1 MMKLRH
7 REVKSLSP
15 LLVVAVSEL
24 NSVRAA
30 PDSSPICH
38 AASPV
43 LDFAP
48 PPLGFVPPRMEDGPV
63 WLSDSRGCCV
73 CIYVYVCLAHL
84 LYGVCVCFLIHT

>member
-1 MMKLRH
+1 MMKPRH

-43 LDFAP
+43 L
-48 PPLGFVPPRMEDGPV
+48 GFVPLRTVLFG
-63 WLSDSRGCCV
+63 
-73 CIYVYVCLAHL
+73 
-84 LYGVCVCFLIHT
+84 FLIAVDVMFAYTFMYEF

>member
-48 PPLGFVPPRMEDGPV
+48 PPPPPVLGFVPLRMVLFG
-63 WLSDSRGCCV
+63 
-73 CIYVYVCLAHL
+73 
-84 LYGVCVCFLIHT
+84 FLIVVDVVFAYTFMYV